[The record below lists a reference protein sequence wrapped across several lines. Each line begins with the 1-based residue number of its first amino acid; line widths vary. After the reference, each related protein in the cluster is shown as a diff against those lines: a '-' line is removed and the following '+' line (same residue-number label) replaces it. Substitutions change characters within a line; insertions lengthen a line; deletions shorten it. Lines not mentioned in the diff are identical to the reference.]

1 MKRFLSVLGIVCAIV
16 IGAATTASAE
26 TIANDTVVYYGALK
40 IVVYTRAND
49 NGEINVRYV
58 CYPIDANNSDGES
71 LEVQTNKETYE
82 SDKATNIIHNAQ
94 DSAAK
99 RITKDVNVEAVRMA
113 KADRAAAN
121 IGEEGEK

>member
-26 TIANDTVVYYGALK
+26 TIIAKDTTVYYGTLK
-40 IVVYTRAND
+40 IVVHTRAND
-49 NGEINVRYV
+49 NGEINVCYV
-58 CYPIDANNSDGES
+58 CYPIDANNSDGEP

-82 SDKATNIIHNAQ
+82 SDKAQ

-99 RITKDVNVEAVRMA
+99 RITKNVNGMA
-113 KADRAAAN
+113 KADRVAVN
-121 IGEEGEK
+121 VGEEGEK